1 MVASLSEKSRIEGRR
16 RKKRTQL
23 CEREALST
31 IALHGLRFCADTL
44 PCRLEAHVDVLLETL
59 KTIASEDTALTT
71 RCALAVP
78 TIAKASAPTPKSDT
92 AMKND
97 NNHLTGNKAL
107 KR

>member
-1 MVASLSEKSRIEGRR
+1 M
-16 RKKRTQL
+16 

-78 TIAKASAPTPKSDT
+78 TIDLLRAVITSLGKQLTEPKHRMHEINELGKYSKQRCEQ
-92 AMKND
+92 M
-97 NNHLTGNKAL
+97 
-107 KR
+107 